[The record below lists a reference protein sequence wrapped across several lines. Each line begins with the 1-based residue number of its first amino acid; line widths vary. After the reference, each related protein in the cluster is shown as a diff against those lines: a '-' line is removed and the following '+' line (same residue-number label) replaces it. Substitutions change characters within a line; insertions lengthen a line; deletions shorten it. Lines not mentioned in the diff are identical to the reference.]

1 MADKLANRVT
11 CYAGGSDEGSGH
23 IKDPDSLLNTD
34 FISKYEIKILI
45 NLAHHLVNEK
55 IQIKKNP
62 KDVRWLYQVHLKM
75 NNDCALL
82 FRQNSN
88 LQWNFLLEN

>member
-45 NLAHHLVNEK
+45 NQA
-55 IQIKKNP
+55 
-62 KDVRWLYQVHLKM
+62 YY
-75 NNDCALL
+75 
-82 FRQNSN
+82 
-88 LQWNFLLEN
+88 